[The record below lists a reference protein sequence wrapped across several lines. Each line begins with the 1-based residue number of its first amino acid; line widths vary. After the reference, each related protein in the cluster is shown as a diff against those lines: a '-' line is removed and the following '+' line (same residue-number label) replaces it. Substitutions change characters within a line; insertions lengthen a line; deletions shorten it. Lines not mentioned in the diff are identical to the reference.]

1 MPYLNLGNKK
11 KYFMPLNYPE
21 NRKNIE
27 AKKGNDLETEISK
40 LKKILEV
47 KEQEMRSITG
57 KEKPVIAKEISG
69 VKEKLKNRS
78 VEFEKIKEKTDNGEG
93 KQAQDA
99 ENFFTKR
106 QTAPTAAQLK
116 ALDDQLKNANV
127 QHQLTLLANMALVNS
142 VYYAIKKARDI
153 GNAYLLDRLHDMI
166 VNEMYEEL
174 VRNKKIK
181 PIK

>member
-1 MPYLNLGNKK
+1 
-11 KYFMPLNYPE
+11 MPLNYPE
-21 NRKNIE
+21 NRGNIE
-27 AKKGNDLETEISK
+27 AKKSNDLEAEINK

-47 KEQEMRSITG
+47 KEREMRVITG

-69 VKEKLKNRS
+69 VKEKLKNHN
-78 VEFEKIKEKTDNGEG
+78 VELEKIKEKKDEGES
-93 KQAQDA
+93 KEAQGT

-106 QTAPTAAQLK
+106 QTAPSAVQLK
-116 ALDDQLKNANV
+116 ALDDQIKSANV
-127 QHQLTLLANMALVNS
+127 QHQLTLLANVALTNS
-142 VYYAIKKARDI
+142 VYYAIKIARKI